1 MQACEILQNQNLLNE
16 TQVETILQSGVSGTD
31 QIDMAIELGYLEQA
45 VALQAIGDSIGVG
58 YVDLRTADIDLALLE
73 DFPTRLIYR
82 EQVFPIAIQ
91 DGLILIATSD
101 PFDLYAVDEIAATI
115 GKAVL
120 PVLAASPEIDS
131 LIKQHLGV
139 GSETIDSL
147 IQQRED
153 DDVELLEEIE
163 GDGSE
168 LSEMAQEASVIRLVN
183 EILLEAIQM
192 RASDVHIESQTAGVT
207 IRYRIDGMLHPQPV
221 PPEINHFQAA
231 IISRLKIMA
240 HLNIAE
246 KRLPQD
252 GRIKLKVK
260 GREVDIRVSVIPMIH
275 GEGIVMRI
283 LDKGSMVFDLKSLGM
298 ETAIYEQ
305 FKQLIT
311 LPHGIVLVCGPTG
324 SGKTTTLYSSL
335 MEIKNPSNK
344 IITTEDPVEYQLDG
358 INQIQVHSRIGLT
371 FSTTLRSI
379 LRHDPDIVLVGEIRD
394 VETAEN
400 AIQASL
406 TGHMVFSTLHTNDS
420 AGAYTRMTDM
430 GVEPFLVAS
439 TVEAVMSQRL
449 VRRLCND
456 CKAPVKLKAKDLP
469 PDFPTELLDGQD
481 LFEAVGCREC
491 RNVGYSG
498 RLGVYELM
506 LTTDTIRE
514 LATERASSWQ
524 LKKSAVEGGMT
535 TLRDD
540 AWRKVLSGTTSVDE
554 VLRITKGDQIV
565 GKA

>member
-1 MQACEILQNQNLLNE
+1 MQACEILQNHNLLNE

-31 QIDMAIELGYLEQA
+31 QIDMAVELGYLEQA

-82 EQVFPIAIQ
+82 EQVFPIAVEGGQ
-91 DGLILIATSD
+91 ILIATSD
-101 PFDLYAVDEIAATI
+101 PFDMYAVDEVAAAI

-147 IQQRED
+147 IQQRQ

-192 RASDVHIESQTAGVT
+192 RASDVHIESQTNGVT

-221 PPEINHFQAA
+221 PPEINQFQAA

-260 GREVDIRVSVIPMIH
+260 GREIDIRVSVIPMIH

-283 LDKGSMVFDLKSLGM
+283 LDKGSMVFDLQSLGM
-298 ETAIYEQ
+298 EPAIYEQ

-335 MEIKNPSNK
+335 MEIKNPANK

-456 CKAPVKLKAKDLP
+456 CKSPVKLTAKDLP
-469 PDFPTELLDGQD
+469 PDFPIDLLDGQD

-498 RLGVYELM
+498 RMGVYELM
-506 LTTDTIRE
+506 ITTDAIRE

-540 AWRKVLSGTTSVDE
+540 SWRKVLSGTTSVDE

-565 GKA
+565 GKS

>member
-1 MQACEILQNQNLLNE
+1 MQACEILQNQNLLND
-16 TQVETILQSGVSGTD
+16 TQVQTILQTGVSGTD
-31 QIDMAIELGYLEQA
+31 QIDMAVELGYLDQET
-45 VALQAIGDSIGVG
+45 ALQAIGESIGVD
-58 YVDLRTADIDLALLE
+58 YVDLRTADIDLALLD

-82 EQVFPIAIQ
+82 EQVFPIGVE
-91 DGLILIATSD
+91 DGLILIATSN
-101 PFDLYAVDEIAATI
+101 PFDLYAVDEVAAAI

-147 IQQRED
+147 IQQRTD
-153 DDVELLEEIE
+153 DDLELLDEIE

-192 RASDVHIESQTAGVT
+192 RASDVHIESQASGVT

-221 PPEINHFQAA
+221 PPEINQFQAA

-260 GREVDIRVSVIPMIH
+260 GREIDIRVSVIPMIH

-283 LDKGSMVFDLKSLGM
+283 LDKGSMVFDLQSLGM
-298 ETAIYEQ
+298 ESDIYEQ

-324 SGKTTTLYSSL
+324 SGKTTTLYSAL

-358 INQIQVHSRIGLT
+358 INQIQVHSQIGLT

-449 VRRLCND
+449 VRRLCNA
-456 CKAPVKLKAKDLP
+456 CKTPTDLI
-469 PDFPTELLDGQD
+469 DGQD
-481 LFEAVGCREC
+481 LFQAVGCREC

-498 RLGVYELM
+498 RMGVYELM
-506 LTTDTIRE
+506 LTTDAIRE
-514 LATERASSWQ
+514 LANARASSWQ

-540 AWRKVLSGTTSVDE
+540 AWRKVLSGITSIDE

-565 GKA
+565 GKS